1 MNIYLISQAYNK
13 GYDTYDSAIVVARS
27 EKEAQSIHPESKN
40 YRPSSNAHSETWC
53 SSEHVSVTLIGT
65 LTNPDYKAGMVV
77 SSSFNAG

>member
-27 EKEAQSIHPESKN
+27 EEEARSIHPESKN
-40 YRPSSNAHSETWC
+40 YRPNDNTHCETWC
-53 SSEHVSVTLIGT
+53 SSEHVRVTLIGT
-65 LTNPDYKAGMVV
+65 LTNLEYEAGMVI